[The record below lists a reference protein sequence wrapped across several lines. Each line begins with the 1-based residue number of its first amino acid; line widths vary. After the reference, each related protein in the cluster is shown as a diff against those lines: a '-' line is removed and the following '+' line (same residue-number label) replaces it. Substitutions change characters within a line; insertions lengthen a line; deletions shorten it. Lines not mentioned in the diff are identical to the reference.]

1 MNEIHVY
8 IQGYFRP
15 ATLANN
21 FVPTL
26 VRPYTIVFKEIVVC
40 QMWNSPSLKIARKKG
55 GRKGRKKKPGVD
67 ISLYT
72 VQYYPCHKKN
82 LTRTQANTNNEYSSS
97 IPRGM
102 VLSDQFVCTNF
113 RLRYG
118 SLKSQSIHYVMVFIR
133 YHRLVN

>member
-40 QMWNSPSLKIARKKG
+40 QMWNSPSLKIARRQG
-55 GRKGRKKKPGVD
+55 GRKGRKKTRGGYFPV
-67 ISLYT
+67 YT
-72 VQYYPCHKKN
+72 VQYYPCHKKT
-82 LTRTQANTNNEYSSS
+82 LTRTQAYTILLFYTSWN
-97 IPRGM
+97 GA
-102 VLSDQFVCTNF
+102 
-113 RLRYG
+113 
-118 SLKSQSIHYVMVFIR
+118 
-133 YHRLVN
+133 